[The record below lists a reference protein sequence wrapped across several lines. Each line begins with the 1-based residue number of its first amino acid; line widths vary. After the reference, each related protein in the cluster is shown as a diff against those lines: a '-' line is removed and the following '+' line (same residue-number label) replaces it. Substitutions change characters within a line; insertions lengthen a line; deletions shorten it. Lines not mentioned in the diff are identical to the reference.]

1 MRVWVVT
8 SQARWSR

>member
-8 SQARWSR
+8 PCGLIGI